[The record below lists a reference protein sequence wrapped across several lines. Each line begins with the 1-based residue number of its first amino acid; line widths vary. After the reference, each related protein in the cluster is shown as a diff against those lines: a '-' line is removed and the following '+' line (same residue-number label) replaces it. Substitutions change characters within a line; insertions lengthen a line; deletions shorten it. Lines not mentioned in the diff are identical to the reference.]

1 MYNLIDSHD
10 TERFLYLCRE
20 DKTLLKLAVA
30 FQILFPGSPAIYY
43 GDEVGMTGDN
53 DPDCRRCMEWEENAD
68 KDVKNWYQKMIQL
81 RKIIVAFDPEASE
94 LLLQTK
100 QPILMDLFVKMRL
113 EAVM

>member
-1 MYNLIDSHD
+1 
-10 TERFLYLCRE
+10 
-20 DKTLLKLAVA
+20 
-30 FQILFPGSPAIYY
+30 
-43 GDEVGMTGDN
+43 
-53 DPDCRRCMEWEENAD
+53 
-68 KDVKNWYQKMIQL
+68 MIQL